1 MLLSAQQDELVQASR
16 HTQDRT
22 LAALDRCDRNVSE
35 AEGVADATLVELGT
49 QDETL
54 AQIETNLERARVG
67 VRRADRLCDRMDL
80 WRFDFFHRSRA
91 AARRALRSA
100 SFSSPV
106 ISHRRSPPARGVWER
121 QRWCPHRRT
130 FCAEA
135 LLSFDGPPFSE
146 VRATAV
152 TRDRRG
158 PRQSRGWRALADVGE
173 ADGGVWRLDTCGA
186 ALPCGT
192 EGWSYALAFSRF
204 KHGGGTAKPS
214 AQTLV
219 RKRRWLWARSR
230 VATAAAVAAAV
241 GPLAAPTTARSD
253 DKEAAAA
260 DENGDGGC
268 EQTQGKN
275 TPPPSRLPS
284 TLCRMP
290 PAPRAAAAAPSRDA
304 NAFAS
309 YEVKLALAEIDARD
323 RAIDARVAALATAI
337 GVLDERAR
345 TIRDAALDQGARL
358 CHADERLD
366 GLAGSGGPR
375 RPAARVTHMHMMP

>member
-1 MLLSAQQDELVQASR
+1 
-16 HTQDRT
+16 
-22 LAALDRCDRNVSE
+22 
-35 AEGVADATLVELGT
+35 
-49 QDETL
+49 
-54 AQIETNLERARVG
+54 
-67 VRRADRLCDRMDL
+67 
-80 WRFDFFHRSRA
+80 
-91 AARRALRSA
+91 
-100 SFSSPV
+100 
-106 ISHRRSPPARGVWER
+106 
-121 QRWCPHRRT
+121 
-130 FCAEA
+130 
-135 LLSFDGPPFSE
+135 
-146 VRATAV
+146 V